1 MEIIV
6 SDTNIFIDLHSC
18 GLLDSFFKLPY
29 NVHTTDFVMS
39 ELLGRVQKGEAC
51 NTFSH
56 HQTHLTANEYSDLYL
71 T

>member
-18 GLLDSFFKLPY
+18 ALLDSFFKLPY

-39 ELLGRVQKGEAC
+39 ELTQGDQYENVVR
-51 NTFSH
+51 
-56 HQTHLTANEYSDLYL
+56 
-71 T
+71 